1 MDAALLE
8 KLKDPKFYLENLVKI
23 KGKTP
28 GLIPF
33 ILNEAQKDLFNTLRK
48 WNRVIILKARQIG
61 FSSAVTGYF
70 YHKTIMTPGTNT
82 ALVGYNSDLT
92 SELLDKIKTF
102 YRTTPVEL
110 RPTIKYNSK
119 FEISFPK
126 TDSKIIVLPSTE
138 NLGRGY
144 SLHNVLLT
152 ELAFWD
158 KAEEKM
164 MAIENSVPIDGTIVI
179 ESTPNGQGNLYH
191 KMFMSDNGYAKKEYG
206 WWWHYS
212 EEEIEIIRKRMNN
225 PQKFAQEYGLE
236 FLSSGRSVFDQD
248 VIRKQRKNIL
258 EIGDKVIDTDG
269 SEYVVREEK
278 ELRIYRTPKPDGM
291 YIVGVDVSEGI
302 EGGDYSVATIW
313 DRVTGEEVAFYRGLC
328 APDTFGT
335 KLDIWGRMYNNA
347 LMVVEINNHG
357 LTTMTI
363 LKQKMYPTLY
373 FRPKQ
378 FDQMGMAYTDR
389 LGWKTT
395 KLTRPLLIDDLA
407 QAMRESTLT
416 IHSKETLDEMT
427 MFIYDK
433 NNNMDTAGGSHD
445 DCIFSSAIGY
455 QGFRVMYS
463 EKLDQLDYEKHLP
476 AQGY

>member
-1 MDAALLE
+1 MNPEILS
-8 KLKDPKFYLENLVKI
+8 KLRDPKFYLESLCKI

-33 ILNEAQKDLFNTLRK
+33 TLNEAQKDFYNALRRR
-48 WNRVIILKARQIG
+48 NRIIILKARQIG
-61 FSSAVTGYF
+61 FSTAATGYI
-70 YHKTIMTPGTNT
+70 YHKTIMNPGTNS

-92 SELLDKIKTF
+92 AELLDKVKTF
-102 YRTTPVEL
+102 WRTTPAEL

-126 TDSKIIVLPSTE
+126 IDSKIVVLPSTE

-152 ELAFWD
+152 ELAFWE

-164 MAIENSVPIDGTIVI
+164 MAIENSVPIDGLIIV

-191 KMFMSDNGYAKKEYG
+191 KMYMSDNGYEKKEYG
-206 WWWHYS
+206 WWWHYT
-212 EEEIEIIRKRMNN
+212 EDEIEIIRKRMNN
-225 PQKFAQEYGLE
+225 PLKFAQEYGLE
-236 FLSSGRSVFDQD
+236 FLASGRSVFDQD
-248 VIRKQRKNIL
+248 MIRKQRANIWAV
-258 EIGDKVIDTDG
+258 GDKVLNEDG
-269 SEYVVREEK
+269 SEHIVRIDK
-278 ELRIYRTPKPDGM
+278 ELKIYREPKSDGL
-291 YIVGVDVSEGI
+291 YVCGVDVAEGV

-313 DRVTGEEVAFYRGLC
+313 NRVTGEEVAFYKGLC
-328 APDTFGT
+328 APDVFGA
-335 KLDIWGRMYNNA
+335 KLDAWGRKFNNA

-363 LKQKMYPTLY
+363 LKQKMYPSLY

-378 FDQMGMAYTDR
+378 FDQVGMMYSDR

-407 QAMRESTLT
+407 QAMRDNVLT
-416 IHSKETLDEMT
+416 VHSKETLDEMT
-427 MFIYDK
+427 MFVYDK
-433 NNNMDTAGGSHD
+433 NNNMTTADGFHD
-445 DCIFSSAIGY
+445 DCIFSSGIAY
-455 QGFRVMYS
+455 QGFKVMYDKELS
-463 EKLDQLDYEKHLP
+463 QLNYENHIP
-476 AQGY
+476 QEF